1 MRCMDEGHVP
11 RKEEN
16 PMKRMLA
23 LLAAMM
29 LLAIPSLAEE
39 TDAQAQ
45 ANADYALAL
54 LDGGRMLLMADDWHG
69 VRDVEPGTQYEMEG
83 TPVRFTVLDMDT
95 YGIQEV
101 VIEMAEPESFV
112 VLTWYEGRVYA
123 AEIPY
128 RGLLNLKDDG
138 THTYSSGAMDNG
150 VRMLLLESDR
160 VTMGVLAET
169 HSEDAYYVG
178 GEQVDE
184 AAYEAFLAEQ
194 DAKLPAI
201 WYDYSP
207 DMLQRVLGQ

>member
-1 MRCMDEGHVP
+1 
-11 RKEEN
+11 
-16 PMKRMLA
+16 MKKMLA
-23 LLAAMM
+23 LLAAML
-29 LLAIPSLAEE
+29 LLAIPALAEE
-39 TDAQAQ
+39 ADEQAA
-45 ANADYALAL
+45 ANAAYASAL

-69 VRDVEPGTQYEMEG
+69 VRDVETGTRYEMEG

-128 RGLLNLKDDG
+128 RGLLDLKDDG
-138 THTYSSGAMDNG
+138 THAYSSGAMDNG
-150 VRMLLLESDR
+150 VRMLLMESDR
-160 VTMGVLAET
+160 VTMAVLAEM

-178 GEQVDE
+178 GEQVDK
-184 AAYEAFLAEQ
+184 AAYDAFLAEQ

-207 DMLQRVLGQ
+207 EMLRLVLGQ

>member
-1 MRCMDEGHVP
+1 
-11 RKEEN
+11 
-16 PMKRMLA
+16 MKRMLA
-23 LLAAMM
+23 LLAVMM
-29 LLAIPSLAEE
+29 LLSIPALAE
-39 TDAQAQ
+39 DADEQAA
-45 ANADYALAL
+45 ANAAYASAL
-54 LDGGRMLLMADDWHG
+54 LDGGRMLQMADDWLG
-69 VRDVEPGTQYEMEG
+69 VDESAKNTPFVMTG
-83 TPVRFTVLDMDT
+83 TPVRFAVLDMDT
-95 YGIQEV
+95 YGIQEI
-101 VIEMAEPESFV
+101 VIELAEPESFV

-150 VRMLLLESDR
+150 VGMLLLESDR
-160 VTMGVLAET
+160 VTMSVLAET
-169 HSEDAYYVG
+169 HSEGAYYVG

-207 DMLQRVLGQ
+207 DMLHRVLGQ

>member
-1 MRCMDEGHVP
+1 
-11 RKEEN
+11 
-16 PMKRMLA
+16 MKRMLA

-29 LLAIPSLAEE
+29 LLSIPALAE
-39 TDAQAQ
+39 DADEQAA
-45 ANADYALAL
+45 ANAAYASAL
-54 LDGGRMLLMADDWHG
+54 LDGGRMLQMADDWLG
-69 VRDVEPGTQYEMEG
+69 VDESAKNTPFVMTG
-83 TPVRFTVLDMDT
+83 TPVRFAVLDMDT
-95 YGIQEV
+95 YGIQEI
-101 VIEMAEPESFV
+101 VIELAEPESFV

-138 THTYSSGAMDNG
+138 THIYSNGAMDNG
-150 VRMLLLESDR
+150 VGMLLLESDR
-160 VTMGVLAET
+160 VTMSVLAEM
-169 HSEDAYYVG
+169 HSEGAYYVG

-207 DMLQRVLGQ
+207 DMLHRVLGQ